1 MKKIQTYNQLKLEV
15 IGAVGYITIE
25 PLSKQIDIPY
35 ARIKNIEDW
44 EKIKKLNLPYCSVI
58 KSQNIVY
65 FYR

>member
-1 MKKIQTYNQLKLEV
+1 M
-15 IGAVGYITIE
+15 GAVGYITIE

-35 ARIKNIEDW
+35 ARIKNIDDW